1 MIARRFL
8 SVAISLNFIHPLIK
22 FTTNEIRSRTGSYI
36 TIEHCVLRSYSSL
49 DLNETAREISRPST
63 SGNATFIAISLGL
76 RPVGDASQ
84 VSFSLLDKI
93 SWKTGQSVF
102 LNGPAFA
109 GLSVEETAKAVV
121 FSTVEIS
128 SFKVN
133 SLINSSEC

>member
-8 SVAISLNFIHPLIK
+8 SVGTSRNFIQFLIK
-22 FTTNEIRSRTGSYI
+22 STTNEIRSGTGSYV
-36 TIEHCVLRSYSSL
+36 TMEHCVLRSYSAL

-102 LNGPAFA
+102 LNGPAIA
-109 GLSVEETAKAVV
+109 GLFVEETAKAVV
-121 FSTVEIS
+121 FRTTEIS
-128 SFKVN
+128 SLTVN